1 MLNWKDIN
9 QNCPRQADHMG
20 PGDRSN
26 KSLEVINMP
35 RIEKQPY
42 LLWTL
47 TQAVLDP

>member
-1 MLNWKDIN
+1 MVNWKDIN

-26 KSLEVINMP
+26 KSPEVINVP
-35 RIEKQPY
+35 RIEKRPF